1 MPKANSPSSALAK
14 LPQEGLVRTYVWEK
28 PVRIAHW
35 LMFFAILSLSF
46 TGIYIHHPFLAPPG
60 RAPFL
65 MAHMRFVHV
74 VSGFVLIGAFALRM
88 YWFFKGNFWSRWS
101 SYIPIHRQQWGGMG
115 SMLEFYLF
123 LRFEPGHRV
132 GHNPLAALSYVVV
145 YLLILVELLTGLALY
160 SRVVGNPVLTQFIG
174 WLPQLIDPQYLRTVH
189 FFLMFVFFAF
199 MIFHVYASVLVSL
212 EEENGLLD
220 SIFSGWKFVPAG
232 ELRHEVASIPEAR
245 RFARRHEL
253 LPRGVPA
260 EEAAGRAPKPRPGP
274 GPVALY
280 RNWISYAGTGIAAVG
295 LLVFVVLMA
304 YHTIGGG
311 ALAQPYG
318 DLVIFIVPPM
328 FVIAGVAV
336 VLLGMYLQWIR
347 WRMFKPLSFA
357 RYPKWDLNVARERKA
372 LLVVALGAAALS
384 VPAVYG
390 GFQAYLYTDAV
401 SFCGTVCHS
410 MTPEYVTYRQS
421 PHAHVG
427 CAQCHISSGAAGY
440 LVAKARGVAELVETA
455 QDEYP
460 RPIPVPVTSLRP
472 MRENCEECHWPAH
485 FSGAKA
491 VRLVHF
497 LSDQQNTR
505 WEIGLVVLVGGSAP
519 VGASPMGIHWHV
531 GSKVEYVASDP
542 QRQNITWVRS
552 VDPKTGVANVYT
564 SDAQK
569 STTAPPGEI
578 RTMDCVDCH
587 NRPSHILQSPDWSV
601 DVAMADGRIDPS
613 LPFIKQQS
621 VAALT
626 ATYADNQQALRGI
639 DSALRGYYQKTYP
652 RIYTG
657 KQQAIDGA
665 IAYLQNTYSQNFF
678 PAMKVRWDTYAMNE
692 GHFHFPGCF
701 RCHDGQHKS
710 LDGKAIRSGC
720 GDCHQIIQQ
729 GKAGSLQFAKGPE
742 GLDFEHPVDVGTAW
756 ADQPCNSCHTGGP
769 Q

>member
-1 MPKANSPSSALAK
+1 
-14 LPQEGLVRTYVWEK
+14 
-28 PVRIAHW
+28 
-35 LMFFAILSLSF
+35 
-46 TGIYIHHPFLAPPG
+46 
-60 RAPFL
+60 
-65 MAHMRFVHV
+65 
-74 VSGFVLIGAFALRM
+74 
-88 YWFFKGNFWSRWS
+88 
-101 SYIPIHRQQWGGMG
+101 MG

-232 ELRHEVASIPEAR
+232 ELRHEVASIPEVR
-245 RFARRHEL
+245 RFARRHQL

-260 EEAAGRAPKPRPGP
+260 EEATGRAPKPRPGP

-311 ALAQPYG
+311 ALAQPYA
-318 DLVIFIVPPM
+318 DLVIFLVPPI
-328 FVIAGVAV
+328 FVIAGIAV
-336 VLLGMYLQWIR
+336 VMVGMYLQWIR

-357 RYPKWDLNVARERKA
+357 RYPKWDLNLARERKA

-410 MTPEYVTYRQS
+410 MTPEYVTYRLS

-427 CAQCHISSGAAGY
+427 CAQCHISPGAAGY
-440 LVAKARGVAELVETA
+440 LVAKARGVAELVETL
-455 QDEYP
+455 QDQYP

-472 MRENCEECHWPAH
+472 MRENCEECHWPAN
-485 FSGAKA
+485 FFGAKA

-497 LSDQQNTR
+497 LSDEQNTR
-505 WEIGLVVLVGGSAP
+505 WEIGLVVLVGGAAP
-519 VGASPMGIHWHV
+519 VGASQMGIHWHV
-531 GSKVEYVASDP
+531 GSKVEYIVSDP
-542 QRQNITWVRS
+542 ERQNITWVRS

-564 SDAQK
+564 SDARK
-569 STTAPPGEI
+569 STTAPPGKI

-601 DVAMADGRIDPS
+601 DVALADGRIDPS

-626 ATYADNQQALRGI
+626 ATYADNRQALRGI

-652 RIYTG
+652 QMYAG
-657 KQQAIDGA
+657 KQQAIAGA

-678 PAMKVRWDTYAMNE
+678 PAMKVRWDTYNTNE

-710 LDGKAIRSGC
+710 MDGKAIRSGC
-720 GDCHQIIQQ
+720 GDCHQILQQ
-729 GKAGSLQFAKGPE
+729 GKAGSLQFAKGPQ
-742 GLDFEHPVDVGTAW
+742 GLDFEHPVDIGTAW